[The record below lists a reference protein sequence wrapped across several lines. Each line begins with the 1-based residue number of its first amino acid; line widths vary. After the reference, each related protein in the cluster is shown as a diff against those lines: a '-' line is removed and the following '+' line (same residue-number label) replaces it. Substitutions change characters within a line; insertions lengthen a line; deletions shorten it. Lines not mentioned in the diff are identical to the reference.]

1 MAARLQP
8 RCCRAR
14 TFSAWRS
21 CERITGPLE
30 LDQLRSA
37 ACAAMRPLAVP
48 QFRRLRRRKSHYD
61 RVKRMGIRLS
71 AIKIGYLTRHSQV
84 SSSAESLTR
93 EPQQMTAP
101 GAEEKLR
108 RDGGCFRFC
117 TPF

>member
-1 MAARLQP
+1 
-8 RCCRAR
+8 
-14 TFSAWRS
+14 
-21 CERITGPLE
+21 
-30 LDQLRSA
+30 
-37 ACAAMRPLAVP
+37 
-48 QFRRLRRRKSHYD
+48 
-61 RVKRMGIRLS
+61 MGIRLS

-117 TPF
+117 TPFQTFIRLVSDHSLQPLKTASDSSGRMLMTC

>member
-1 MAARLQP
+1 
-8 RCCRAR
+8 
-14 TFSAWRS
+14 
-21 CERITGPLE
+21 
-30 LDQLRSA
+30 
-37 ACAAMRPLAVP
+37 MRPLAVP

-101 GAEEKLR
+101 GAERKR
-108 RDGGCFRFC
+108 VSWPTDFRSQ
-117 TPF
+117 PIPLKKSGLK